1 MSKFSASDAAFVG
14 FRLVREHP
22 KTIGVWAV
30 LMTVL
35 SLASTA
41 LTNRLAGLDNY
52 HSRPEEEIVSNVATN
67 PLGDLAIVG
76 SGERALGAIDAGE
89 ARIRVSGN
97 ESRRGRHYCR

>member
-1 MSKFSASDAAFVG
+1 MLLISKAVEVKRPRRCERDPHNSAFINAA
-14 FRLVREHP
+14 
-22 KTIGVWAV
+22 
-30 LMTVL
+30 
-35 SLASTA
+35 LASTA

-97 ESRRGRHYCR
+97 ECSPRGHYCR